1 MRGVQRRAFL
11 YYPENRRDPV
21 YSEDIPELF
30 SISEEEY
37 FEKLDMLLDIIEE
50 FKQEFK
56 NSGHECWTNFKFIID
71 KTGKFNIDFSYKD
84 LSEVDD

>member
-1 MRGVQRRAFL
+1 
-11 YYPENRRDPV
+11 
-21 YSEDIPELF
+21 
-30 SISEEEY
+30 
-37 FEKLDMLLDIIEE
+37 MLLDIIEE